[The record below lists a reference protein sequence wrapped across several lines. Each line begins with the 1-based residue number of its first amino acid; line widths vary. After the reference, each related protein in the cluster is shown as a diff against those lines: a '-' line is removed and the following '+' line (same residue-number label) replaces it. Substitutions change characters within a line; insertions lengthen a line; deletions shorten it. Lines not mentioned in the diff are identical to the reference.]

1 MKEKTGAMQRVSDRK
16 KSEIG
21 RRIRLERERLGYSSK
36 QMAMVLAIPIEH
48 YDAVELGQADPGM
61 YALSR
66 LATCGFDVH
75 FIVTA
80 QRHLHCEDEHD
91 LISRFRE
98 LSKQGKQS
106 VMMTLE
112 ALKRLRRG

>member
-1 MKEKTGAMQRVSDRK
+1 MGKSGAMQRVSDRK

-36 QMAMVLAIPIEH
+36 QMAMVLAVPIEH
-48 YDAVELGQADPGM
+48 YEEVELGKADPGM
-61 YALSR
+61 HSLDR
-66 LATCGFDVH
+66 LAACGFDIH

-80 QRHLHCEDEHD
+80 QHHIHFSEELDF
-91 LISRFRE
+91 ISRFRE